1 MKKVKTLTLL
11 VLSLL
16 MLTVSVTGCGPKDGQ
31 TQEEKE
37 TGKVSIE
44 FWGWADAMESEI
56 YQAMVDTFN
65 ESQDEIWVNYTKK
78 PGGDYERSLV
88 QALGSRNAPD
98 IFYVPE
104 ANIKTWVAQGLIA
117 DITDFVKKS
126 EVIDL
131 DDIWESLVERYTFD
145 KETFQY
151 SKDAPIWGLPKDLGV
166 SVIYYNADALRAV
179 GINILSIPENEIT
192 DPSEAHGFYEKDGQY
207 YFNNRIAMTW
217 EELVACSKLLTRRY
231 NEKSPTVY
239 GYYDD
244 KWYSYVW
251 SVGGNSLKYIETDD
265 PAYNGGYYEWVMDS
279 TEPNVID
286 GKVLPSTR
294 EAVEFWISLSRG
306 DNPKY
311 GLTEPVSPVPTVV
324 TGTYSMFTDA
334 QCAMF
339 VIPRYAVPTFRRD
352 CAFEWDAAPMPRY
365 KDGVQAGYSTAM
377 SYSIAENSSDKEA
390 AFKFMEF
397 MAGPAGQAE
406 LAKYGFNVPTQ
417 KSVTH
422 SDAFMVT
429 DKAPFNNAVFAE
441 GAEYEEV
448 GDWMYLP
455 DTAWSDYISFKD
467 VLNGYKTLDEMFNN
481 SKATVNEYLKRGR
494 SGAKGSADSAL
505 RPFLWSA

>member
-1 MKKVKTLTLL
+1 MRKVKKLFLFT
-11 VLSLL
+11 LSL
-16 MLTVSVTGCGPKDGQ
+16 MLLAASWIGCGTTAGTQQ
-31 TQEEKE
+31 TQDKEEK
-37 TGKVSIE
+37 GKISIE

-126 EVIDL
+126 EIIDL
-131 DDIWESLVERYTFD
+131 SDIWDSLVQRYSFD
-145 KETFQY
+145 KETFRY
-151 SKDAPIWGLPKDLGV
+151 SEDAPIWGLPKDLGV
-166 SVIYYNADALRAV
+166 SVIYYNADAMRAV
-179 GINILSIPENEIT
+179 GITIVSVPEEEIT

-244 KWYSYVW
+244 KWFNYVW
-251 SVGGNSLKYIETDD
+251 SVGGDSLEYVQTDD
-265 PAYNGGYYEWVMDS
+265 PAYNGGYYEWVLDR
-279 TEPNVID
+279 TTPNVID
-286 GKVLPSTR
+286 GKELPSNR
-294 EAVEFWISLSRG
+294 EAIEFWISLSRG
-306 DNPKY
+306 NNSKY

-352 CAFEWDAAPMPRY
+352 CAFEWDAAPVTKH
-365 KDGVQAGYSTAM
+365 KDGVPAGYSTAM

-390 AFKFMEF
+390 AFKFMEY

-406 LAKYGFNVPTQ
+406 LVQYGFNVPTQ

-429 DKAPFNNAVFAE
+429 DKMPLNSAVFAE
-441 GAEYEEV
+441 GAAYEKV
-448 GDWMYLP
+448 GDWMVLP

-467 VLNGYKTLDEMFNN
+467 VLNGYKTLDEMIAS
-481 SKATVNEYLKRGR
+481 SKATVNEYLKRYTAIDR
-494 SGAKGSADSAL
+494 K
-505 RPFLWSA
+505 